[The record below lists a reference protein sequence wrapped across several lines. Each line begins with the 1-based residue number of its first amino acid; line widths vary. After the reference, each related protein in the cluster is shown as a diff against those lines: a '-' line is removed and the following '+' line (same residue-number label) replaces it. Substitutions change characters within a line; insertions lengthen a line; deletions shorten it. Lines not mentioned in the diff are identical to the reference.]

1 MSCDEEI
8 CSTYNGFFA
17 STMSNSNIPTIEPLF
32 NQLDPRIKNGSCN
45 LTFSFRQT
53 NCNEVSKIID
63 NLNTKNPC
71 QNIPTKIIKLN
82 KDITEKSHDLL
93 K

>member
-32 NQLDPRIKNGSCN
+32 NQLNPRIKNGSCN
-45 LTFSFRQT
+45 FS
-53 NCNEVSKIID
+53 VLDKPIVMKLVKSLIIWIPKILAKIFLLRL
-63 NLNTKNPC
+63 LN
-71 QNIPTKIIKLN
+71 
-82 KDITEKSHDLL
+82 
-93 K
+93 